1 MTTGKRIRTRRKELG
16 MSVVELS
23 QMVGKNPATI
33 YRYESDAIE
42 MPASMLK
49 PLADALD
56 INPNELMEWGKLPYN
71 EAERQDKMCEI
82 LPLIA
87 DGISVE
93 GRTLKYVLLKMPTY
107 GGDLEAD
114 LRAVLLILYQL
125 NQSRQYTKMRALRIL
140 WELAAPLDIKS
151 QEKLISYAEF
161 LDFQRQK
168 KLSQRS
174 CQHES

>member
-1 MTTGKRIRTRRKELG
+1 

-56 INPNELMEWGKLPYN
+56 INPNELMEWGKLPDN

-125 NQSRQYTKMRALRIL
+125 NQSRQYTKMRALCIL
-140 WELAAPLDIKS
+140 WELVAPLDIKS